1 MTVPPNSIG
10 RMLGIVGDEWTLL
23 IVQQSLLGVRRY
35 AGFRAALPISD
46 AVLTTRLG
54 QLTSLGLL
62 ERRAYRDAPARHEY
76 PLTACGRGLW
86 PVLLGIWDWE
96 RTWVP
101 GQARALPA
109 MAHTGCG
116 AEFRPLL
123 ACRACR
129 APVVARDV
137 VGGWGPSGS
146 WPRSVPVGTT
156 RRRATSGL
164 FPSSMAMFGNR
175 WSAALLGAAF
185 LGVRRFGGFATH
197 LAVPPTVLAER
208 LRTFT
213 AIGVLEPMPDGGY
226 HLTDKGR
233 AFYPT
238 IATALRWAEHWFPA
252 PEGPALSLAHGAC
265 GAPFVPDLH
274 CDHCQDR
281 LAGKTVLRRDPT

>member
-1 MTVPPNSIG
+1 
-10 RMLGIVGDEWTLL
+10 MLGIVGDEWTLL
-23 IVQQSLLGVRRY
+23 IVQQALLGERRY

-62 ERRAYRDAPARHEY
+62 ERRAYAPARHEY
-76 PLTACGRGLW
+76 ALTACGRGLW

-101 GQARALPA
+101 GQVLPA
-109 MAHTGCG
+109 IAHTGCG
-116 AEFRPLL
+116 EEFRPLL

-129 APVVARDV
+129 APVAARDV

-213 AIGVLEPMPDGGY
+213 SIGVLTPMPDGEY

-233 AFYPT
+233 AFYPS
-238 IATALRWAEHWFPA
+238 IATAVQWAEHWFPA
-252 PEGPALSLAHGAC
+252 PEGPALSLVHGAC

-274 CDHCQDR
+274 CDRCQER
-281 LAGKTVLRRDPT
+281 LTGRAVLRRHLETPVGCAPPR